1 MGRDLSLTASDGHH
15 FGVYRADPSGTPR
28 GGIVVIQEIFGVN
41 KHIREVTD
49 GFAADGYLA
58 MAPALYDRSSR
69 RDIQLGYEGDDV
81 GVGRDL
87 REEFSWD
94 DSVKDVDAVAQVMRD
109 SGLKVGTVGYC
120 WGGTISYLA
129 GTRLDVQAAV
139 VYYGG
144 QIIPYI
150 EEKGRCPMLM
160 HFGEQDQGIPLS
172 DVAQIEVAHD
182 EATVHIYDAD
192 HGFNC
197 DHRGSHDAA
206 AAKLARE
213 RTLAFYAENLG

>member
-69 RDIQLGYEGDDV
+69 RDIQLGYEGDDL

-94 DSVKDVDAVAQVMRD
+94 DSVKDVDAAAQVMRD
-109 SGLKVGTVGYC
+109 SGLKVGVVGYC

-129 GTRLDVQAAV
+129 GTRLDVAAAV

-160 HFGEQDQGIPLS
+160 HFGERDQGIPLT
-172 DVAQIEVAHD
+172 DVGQIDEAHA

-197 DHRGSHDAA
+197 DHRGQHDAA

-213 RTLAFYAENLG
+213 RTLAFYAEILG